1 MFIPLHDANAL
12 KHIRLQ
18 YVTLG
23 VIAVNV
29 LFWLATGTPIV
40 SDAEVK
46 QASFLAYGFI
56 PSVANGFEVL
66 PVELDRIPP
75 LATYVTYAF
84 FHGDFMHLAG
94 NMLFIWVFGD
104 NVEDATGHF
113 RFVIFYLVCAAA
125 AALTHSL
132 VDPQSPVPL
141 IGASGAA
148 SGIMGAYLLL
158 HPKIRVWALALGRI
172 PLRIP
177 AAVVLLG
184 WIGFQIFQFFSDLG
198 GQVSWAAHIGGFLAG
213 MVLILFMRRS
223 GVLLFDRVD
232 NVVLADPADIGSA
245 GETGNSGQTTEK
257 AADKAVRT
265 GSVPATGKRGTI
277 RWGRGGGDEN

>member
-18 YVTLG
+18 YVTLAI
-23 VIAVNV
+23 IAVNV
-29 LFWLATGTPIV
+29 AFWLITGTPAV
-40 SDAEVK
+40 SNTEVK

-113 RFVIFYLVCAAA
+113 RFLVFYVLTAAA
-125 AALTHSL
+125 AAFSHSL
-132 VDPQSPVPL
+132 VDPQSSVPL

-184 WIGFQIFQFFSDLG
+184 WIGFQIFQFFSDMG

-213 MVLILFMRRS
+213 MVLILFMRRP
-223 GVLLFDRVD
+223 GVLLLDRTD
-232 NVVLADPADIGSA
+232 NVVIPDPADLPDASA
-245 GETGNSGQTTEK
+245 ASVQGDERPKPSSVPP
-257 AADKAVRT
+257 ADKRKT
-265 GSVPATGKRGTI
+265 P
-277 RWGRGGGDEN
+277 RWGRGGAED

>member
-18 YVTLG
+18 YVTLAI
-23 VIAVNV
+23 IAVNV
-29 LFWLATGTPIV
+29 AFWLITGTPAV
-40 SDAEVK
+40 SNTEVK

-113 RFVIFYLVCAAA
+113 RFVIFYLACAAA
-125 AALTHSL
+125 AAFGHSL
-132 VDPQSPVPL
+132 VDPQSSVPL

-184 WIGFQIFQFFSDLG
+184 WIGFQIFQFFSDIG
-198 GQVSWAAHIGGFLAG
+198 GQVSFAAHIGGFLAG
-213 MVLILFMRRS
+213 MVLILFMRRP
-223 GVLLFDRVD
+223 GVLLLDRTD
-232 NVVLADPADIGSA
+232 NVVIPDPTEPSPDATAAGVQSGETQKPPSVPSA
-245 GETGNSGQTTEK
+245 GNRKT
-257 AADKAVRT
+257 
-265 GSVPATGKRGTI
+265 P
-277 RWGRGGGDEN
+277 RWGRGGGGD